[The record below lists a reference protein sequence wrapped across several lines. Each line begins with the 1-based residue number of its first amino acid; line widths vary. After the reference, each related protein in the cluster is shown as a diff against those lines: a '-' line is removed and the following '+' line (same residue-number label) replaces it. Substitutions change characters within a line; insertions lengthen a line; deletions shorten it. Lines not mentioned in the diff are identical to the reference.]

1 MTAFTKI
8 QRPLYVKHPM
18 MKFAWT
24 RAEDSEIV
32 SFYIFYF
39 ILYIYQN
46 NKAYELWT
54 PSSTRHGRVDTANVK
69 NIGHRFIFIY

>member
-1 MTAFTKI
+1 
-8 QRPLYVKHPM
+8 M

-32 SFYIFYF
+32 SFLFYF

-46 NKAYELWT
+46 NEAYESWT
-54 PSSTRHGRVDTANVK
+54 SSMTWHGRLDTANVK
-69 NIGHRFIFIY
+69 NIGRSFIFIYYD